1 MRRHLGAA
9 LRVCTVAV
17 VALAGWGCG
26 ESVQQAAAGGEEAAR
41 AAEWRWLQQTK
52 KLLDAERD
60 RLAAERRASQAVAA
74 AQQQAAGAGAAAAPG
89 TAAGQPT
96 AATAAPAPAAPP
108 QAAASQLAARERQVA
123 ALSEEL
129 NRRLVEL
136 INADPPIAGEPL
148 SERQLQAIRMR
159 SDEDIRTAR
168 EYIEEGGDY
177 LRAFEILRSALIVD
191 PGNPRLREELERA
204 RSRRYMTRPRFDQV
218 KEGMTAAEVRGL
230 LGSPNPKDVRA
241 YPDKGVV
248 AWFYPKDPA
257 GSAAA
262 VWFERR
268 PDGGH
273 TVYEADFEAVA
284 APAAG
289 ARPAEPA
296 ARSAA

>member
-1 MRRHLGAA
+1 MRRHLMSA

-17 VALAGWGCG
+17 AVLAGSGCG
-26 ESVQQAAAGGEEAAR
+26 ESVRQTAASGQEAAR
-41 AAEWRWLQQTK
+41 TAEWRWLQQTK
-52 KLLDAERD
+52 KDLDGERD
-60 RLAAERRASQAVAA
+60 RLAAERRASQAAA
-74 AQQQAAGAGAAAAPG
+74 AVTATPGPGPAGAPSQPS
-89 TAAGQPT
+89 GQPT
-96 AATAAPAPAAPP
+96 TATSAPAAPP
-108 QAAASQLAARERQVA
+108 PTPAAAELAARERQVE
-123 ALSEEL
+123 ALTEEL
-129 NRRLVEL
+129 NRRLVDF
-136 INADPPIAGEPL
+136 INADPPVAGEPL
-148 SERQLQAIRMR
+148 SERQRQALRMR

-168 EYIEEGGDY
+168 QYIEDGGDY

-191 PGNPRLREELERA
+191 PDNPRLREEIERA
-204 RSRRYMTRPRFDQV
+204 RTRRYMTRLRFDQV
-218 KEGMTAAEVRGL
+218 KEGMTAEDVRAL

-241 YPDKGVV
+241 YPDKGVL

-268 PDGGH
+268 PEGGH
-273 TVYEADFEAVA
+273 SVYEVDFDAVA